1 MQIEAKRVLDIK
13 SQFPGFAPS
22 LTFYS
27 PKLYIKDMLLE
38 SYLPSLNIIGRSK
51 KNAVLILMSA
61 YNVLA
66 TVMRIV
72 ETFTHLIFIETS

>member
-1 MQIEAKRVLDIK
+1 M
-13 SQFPGFAPS
+13 
-22 LTFYS
+22 
-27 PKLYIKDMLLE
+27 
-38 SYLPSLNIIGRSK
+38 
-51 KNAVLILMSA
+51 LILMSA